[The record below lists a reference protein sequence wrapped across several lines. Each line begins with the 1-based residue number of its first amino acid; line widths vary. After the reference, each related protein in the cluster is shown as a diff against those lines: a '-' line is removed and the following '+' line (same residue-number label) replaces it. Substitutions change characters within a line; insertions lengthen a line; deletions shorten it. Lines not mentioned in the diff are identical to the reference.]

1 SGFDHDTGLYHPER
15 PARLKAAA
23 EGLRQSGV
31 AGEEVTA
38 IPLEPADLA
47 IVHDRVYIE
56 AVRRFCGAGGAT
68 PTPTS
73 MPRPVRGSRAWRW
86 RRSRRYRWSPPT
98 WRSSTTPSTS
108 RRCDAS
114 VRRAGRPRPRHP
126 CFARVV
132 GGGGGGGGGGAYGG
146 GEANRRVRRAG
157 DRDGPAARSPRTSQP
172 RHGFCLFNNVAITG
186 ARLRDAGQRVAIVD
200 WDVHHGNGT
209 QEAFYRDPDVL
220 YVSVH
225 QSPFYPFEGMASEVG
240 EGDGAGTVL
249 NVPLPAFTAGDVYRR
264 AYEELVIPALTAFR
278 PDWILVSCGFD
289 AHAQDPLAELR
300 LVEADYAFLAAAL
313 PKIVPADRIVVFLEG
328 GYHLPA
334 IRDSMAAVARALVG
348 EVSLSD
354 PSPYQSPPDAHR
366 VVERV
371 ASVVRGR

>member
-1 SGFDHDTGLYHPER
+1 MHVTHPSGFDHDTGLYHPER

-31 AGEEVTA
+31 AVEEVTA

-47 IVHDRVYIE
+47 IVHDPVYIE
-56 AVRRFCGAGGAT
+56 AVRRFCEAGGGDLDPDTHASPGSWAAAVAAAGAG
-68 PTPTS
+68 PTAVERLT
-73 MPRPVRGSRAWRW
+73 
-86 RRSRRYRWSPPT
+86 
-98 WRSSTTPSTS
+98 
-108 RRCDAS
+108 
-114 VRRAGRPRPRHP
+114 AG
-126 CFARVV
+126 F
-132 GGGGGGGGGGAYGG
+132 G
-146 GEANRRVRRAG
+146 
-157 DRDGPAARSPRTSQP
+157 GPAIVTVRPPGHHALRNRAM
-172 RHGFCLFNNVAITG
+172 GFCLFNNVAITA

-225 QSPFYPFEGMASEVG
+225 QSPFYPFEGMAGEVG

-371 ASVVRGR
+371 ASVVRGRVVGLG

>member
-1 SGFDHDTGLYHPER
+1 MLHVTHPSGFDHDTGLYHPER

-31 AGEEVTA
+31 AVEEVTA

-47 IVHDRVYIE
+47 IVHDPVYIE
-56 AVRRFCGAGGAT
+56 AVRRFCEAGGGDLDPDTHASPGSWAAAVAAAGAG
-68 PTPTS
+68 PTAVERLT
-73 MPRPVRGSRAWRW
+73 
-86 RRSRRYRWSPPT
+86 
-98 WRSSTTPSTS
+98 
-108 RRCDAS
+108 
-114 VRRAGRPRPRHP
+114 AG
-126 CFARVV
+126 F
-132 GGGGGGGGGGAYGG
+132 G
-146 GEANRRVRRAG
+146 
-157 DRDGPAARSPRTSQP
+157 GPAIVTVRPPGHHALRNRAM
-172 RHGFCLFNNVAITG
+172 GFCLFNNVAITA

-371 ASVVRGR
+371 ASVVRGRVVGLG

>member
-1 SGFDHDTGLYHPER
+1 VQLLHVTHPSGFDHDTGLYHPER

-31 AGEEVTA
+31 AVEEVTA

-47 IVHDRVYIE
+47 IVHDPVYIE
-56 AVRRFCGAGGAT
+56 AVRRFCEAGGGDLDPDTHASPGSWAAAVAAAGAG
-68 PTPTS
+68 PTAVERLT
-73 MPRPVRGSRAWRW
+73 
-86 RRSRRYRWSPPT
+86 
-98 WRSSTTPSTS
+98 
-108 RRCDAS
+108 
-114 VRRAGRPRPRHP
+114 AG
-126 CFARVV
+126 F
-132 GGGGGGGGGGAYGG
+132 G
-146 GEANRRVRRAG
+146 
-157 DRDGPAARSPRTSQP
+157 GPAIVTVRPPGHHALRNRAM
-172 RHGFCLFNNVAITG
+172 GFCLFNNVAITA

-371 ASVVRGR
+371 ASVVRGRVVGLG

>member
-1 SGFDHDTGLYHPER
+1 MLHVTHPSGFDHDTGLYHPER

-31 AGEEVTA
+31 AVEEVTA

-47 IVHDRVYIE
+47 IVHDPVYIE
-56 AVRRFCGAGGAT
+56 AVRRFCEAGGGDLDPDTHASPGSWAAAVAAAGAG
-68 PTPTS
+68 PTAVERLT
-73 MPRPVRGSRAWRW
+73 
-86 RRSRRYRWSPPT
+86 
-98 WRSSTTPSTS
+98 
-108 RRCDAS
+108 
-114 VRRAGRPRPRHP
+114 AG
-126 CFARVV
+126 F
-132 GGGGGGGGGGAYGG
+132 G
-146 GEANRRVRRAG
+146 
-157 DRDGPAARSPRTSQP
+157 GPAIVTVRPPGHHALRNRAM
-172 RHGFCLFNNVAITG
+172 GFCLFNNVAITA

-334 IRDSMAAVARALVG
+334 IRDSMAAVARALMG

-371 ASVVRGR
+371 ASVVRGRVVGLG

>member
-1 SGFDHDTGLYHPER
+1 MLHVTHPSGFDHDTGLYHPER

-31 AGEEVTA
+31 AVEEVTA

-47 IVHDRVYIE
+47 IVHDPVYIE
-56 AVRRFCGAGGAT
+56 AVRRFCEAGGGDLDPDTHASPGSWAAAVAAAGAG
-68 PTPTS
+68 PTAVERLT
-73 MPRPVRGSRAWRW
+73 
-86 RRSRRYRWSPPT
+86 
-98 WRSSTTPSTS
+98 
-108 RRCDAS
+108 
-114 VRRAGRPRPRHP
+114 AG
-126 CFARVV
+126 F
-132 GGGGGGGGGGAYGG
+132 G
-146 GEANRRVRRAG
+146 
-157 DRDGPAARSPRTSQP
+157 GPAIVTVRPPGHHALRNRAM
-172 RHGFCLFNNVAITG
+172 GFCLFNNVAITA

-225 QSPFYPFEGMASEVG
+225 QSPFYPFEGMAGEVG

-334 IRDSMAAVARALVG
+334 IRDSMAAVARALLG

-371 ASVVRGR
+371 ASVVRGRVVGLG

>member
-1 SGFDHDTGLYHPER
+1 MLHVTHPSGFDHDTGLYHPER

-31 AGEEVTA
+31 AVEEVTA

-47 IVHDRVYIE
+47 IVHDPVYIE
-56 AVRRFCGAGGAT
+56 AVRRFCEAGGGDLDPDTHASPGSWAAAVAAAGAG
-68 PTPTS
+68 PTAVERLT
-73 MPRPVRGSRAWRW
+73 
-86 RRSRRYRWSPPT
+86 
-98 WRSSTTPSTS
+98 
-108 RRCDAS
+108 
-114 VRRAGRPRPRHP
+114 AG
-126 CFARVV
+126 F
-132 GGGGGGGGGGAYGG
+132 G
-146 GEANRRVRRAG
+146 
-157 DRDGPAARSPRTSQP
+157 GPAIVTVRPPGHHALRNRAM
-172 RHGFCLFNNVAITG
+172 GFCLFNNVAITA

-225 QSPFYPFEGMASEVG
+225 QSPFYPFEGMAGEVG

-371 ASVVRGR
+371 ASVVRGRVVGLG

>member
-1 SGFDHDTGLYHPER
+1 MLHVTHPSGFDHDTGLYHPER

-31 AGEEVTA
+31 AVEEVTA

-47 IVHDRVYIE
+47 IVHDPVYIE
-56 AVRRFCGAGGAT
+56 AVRRFCEAGGGDLDPDTHASPGSWAAAVAAAGAG
-68 PTPTS
+68 PTAVERLT
-73 MPRPVRGSRAWRW
+73 
-86 RRSRRYRWSPPT
+86 
-98 WRSSTTPSTS
+98 
-108 RRCDAS
+108 
-114 VRRAGRPRPRHP
+114 AG
-126 CFARVV
+126 F
-132 GGGGGGGGGGAYGG
+132 G
-146 GEANRRVRRAG
+146 
-157 DRDGPAARSPRTSQP
+157 GPAIVTVRPPGHHALRNRAM
-172 RHGFCLFNNVAITG
+172 GFCLFNNVAITA

-371 ASVVRGR
+371 ASVIRGRVVGLG

>member
-1 SGFDHDTGLYHPER
+1 VTHPSGFDHDTGLYHPER

-31 AGEEVTA
+31 AVEEVTA

-47 IVHDRVYIE
+47 IVHDPVYIE
-56 AVRRFCGAGGAT
+56 AVRRFCEAGGGDLDPDTHASPGSWAAAVAAAGAG
-68 PTPTS
+68 PTAVERLT
-73 MPRPVRGSRAWRW
+73 
-86 RRSRRYRWSPPT
+86 
-98 WRSSTTPSTS
+98 
-108 RRCDAS
+108 
-114 VRRAGRPRPRHP
+114 AG
-126 CFARVV
+126 F
-132 GGGGGGGGGGAYGG
+132 G
-146 GEANRRVRRAG
+146 
-157 DRDGPAARSPRTSQP
+157 GPAIVTVRPPGHHALRNRAM
-172 RHGFCLFNNVAITG
+172 GFCLFNNVAITA

-225 QSPFYPFEGMASEVG
+225 QSPFYPFEGMAGEVG

-371 ASVVRGR
+371 ASVVRGRVVGLG

>member
-1 SGFDHDTGLYHPER
+1 MTHPSGFDHDTGLYHPER

-31 AGEEVTA
+31 AVEEVTA

-47 IVHDRVYIE
+47 IVHDPVYIE
-56 AVRRFCGAGGAT
+56 AVRRFCEAGGGDLDPDTHASPGSWAAAVAAAGAG
-68 PTPTS
+68 PTAVERLT
-73 MPRPVRGSRAWRW
+73 
-86 RRSRRYRWSPPT
+86 
-98 WRSSTTPSTS
+98 
-108 RRCDAS
+108 
-114 VRRAGRPRPRHP
+114 AG
-126 CFARVV
+126 F
-132 GGGGGGGGGGAYGG
+132 G
-146 GEANRRVRRAG
+146 
-157 DRDGPAARSPRTSQP
+157 GPAIVTVRPPGHHALRNRAM
-172 RHGFCLFNNVAITG
+172 GFCLFNNVAITA

-371 ASVVRGR
+371 ASVVRGRVVGLG

>member
-1 SGFDHDTGLYHPER
+1 MHVTHPSGFDHDTGLYHPER

-31 AGEEVTA
+31 AVEEVTA

-47 IVHDRVYIE
+47 IVHDPVYIE
-56 AVRRFCGAGGAT
+56 AVRRFCEAGGGDLDPDTHASPGSWAAAVAAAGAG
-68 PTPTS
+68 PTAVERLT
-73 MPRPVRGSRAWRW
+73 
-86 RRSRRYRWSPPT
+86 
-98 WRSSTTPSTS
+98 
-108 RRCDAS
+108 
-114 VRRAGRPRPRHP
+114 AG
-126 CFARVV
+126 F
-132 GGGGGGGGGGAYGG
+132 G
-146 GEANRRVRRAG
+146 
-157 DRDGPAARSPRTSQP
+157 GPAIVTVRPPGHHALRNRAM
-172 RHGFCLFNNVAITG
+172 GFCLFNNVAITA

-371 ASVVRGR
+371 ASVVRGRVVGLG

>member
-1 SGFDHDTGLYHPER
+1 MLHVTHPSGFDHDTGLYHPER

-31 AGEEVTA
+31 AVEEVTA

-47 IVHDRVYIE
+47 IVHDPVYIE
-56 AVRRFCGAGGAT
+56 AVRRFCEAGGGDLDPDTHASPGSWAAAVAAAGAG
-68 PTPTS
+68 PTAVERLT
-73 MPRPVRGSRAWRW
+73 
-86 RRSRRYRWSPPT
+86 
-98 WRSSTTPSTS
+98 
-108 RRCDAS
+108 
-114 VRRAGRPRPRHP
+114 AG
-126 CFARVV
+126 F
-132 GGGGGGGGGGAYGG
+132 G
-146 GEANRRVRRAG
+146 
-157 DRDGPAARSPRTSQP
+157 GPAIVTVRPPGHHALRNRAM
-172 RHGFCLFNNVAITG
+172 GFCFFNNVAITA

-371 ASVVRGR
+371 ASVVRGRVVGLG

>member
-1 SGFDHDTGLYHPER
+1 MLHVTHPSGFDHDTGLYHPER

-31 AGEEVTA
+31 AVEEVTA

-47 IVHDRVYIE
+47 IVHDPVYIE
-56 AVRRFCGAGGAT
+56 AVRRFCEAGGGDLDPDTHASPGSWAAAVAAAGAG
-68 PTPTS
+68 PTAVERLT
-73 MPRPVRGSRAWRW
+73 
-86 RRSRRYRWSPPT
+86 
-98 WRSSTTPSTS
+98 
-108 RRCDAS
+108 
-114 VRRAGRPRPRHP
+114 AG
-126 CFARVV
+126 F
-132 GGGGGGGGGGAYGG
+132 G
-146 GEANRRVRRAG
+146 
-157 DRDGPAARSPRTSQP
+157 GPAIVTVRPPGHHALRNRAM
-172 RHGFCLFNNVAITG
+172 GFCLFNNVAITA

-334 IRDSMAAVARALVG
+334 IRDSMAAVARSLVG

-371 ASVVRGR
+371 ASVVRGRVVGLG

>member
-1 SGFDHDTGLYHPER
+1 LHVTHPSGFDHDTGLYHPER

-31 AGEEVTA
+31 AVEEVTA

-47 IVHDRVYIE
+47 IVHDPVYIE
-56 AVRRFCGAGGAT
+56 AVRRFCEAGGGDLDPDTHASPGSWAAAVAAAGAG
-68 PTPTS
+68 PTAVERLT
-73 MPRPVRGSRAWRW
+73 
-86 RRSRRYRWSPPT
+86 
-98 WRSSTTPSTS
+98 
-108 RRCDAS
+108 
-114 VRRAGRPRPRHP
+114 AG
-126 CFARVV
+126 F
-132 GGGGGGGGGGAYGG
+132 G
-146 GEANRRVRRAG
+146 
-157 DRDGPAARSPRTSQP
+157 GPAIVTVRPPGHHALRNRAM
-172 RHGFCLFNNVAITG
+172 GFCLFNNVAITA

-371 ASVVRGR
+371 ASVVRGRVVGLG

>member
-1 SGFDHDTGLYHPER
+1 VTHPSGFDHDTGLYHPER

-31 AGEEVTA
+31 AVEEVTA

-47 IVHDRVYIE
+47 IVHDPVYIE
-56 AVRRFCGAGGAT
+56 AVRRFCEAGGGDLDPDTHASPGSWAAAVAAAGAG
-68 PTPTS
+68 PTAVERLT
-73 MPRPVRGSRAWRW
+73 
-86 RRSRRYRWSPPT
+86 
-98 WRSSTTPSTS
+98 
-108 RRCDAS
+108 
-114 VRRAGRPRPRHP
+114 AG
-126 CFARVV
+126 F
-132 GGGGGGGGGGAYGG
+132 G
-146 GEANRRVRRAG
+146 
-157 DRDGPAARSPRTSQP
+157 GPAIVTVRPPGHHALRNRAM
-172 RHGFCLFNNVAITG
+172 GFCLFNNVAITA

-371 ASVVRGR
+371 ASVVRGRVVGLG

>member
-1 SGFDHDTGLYHPER
+1 MLHVTHPSGFDHDTGLYHPER

-31 AGEEVTA
+31 AVEEVTA

-47 IVHDRVYIE
+47 IVHDPVYIE
-56 AVRRFCGAGGAT
+56 AVRRFCEAGGGDLDPDTHASPGSWAAAVAAAGAG
-68 PTPTS
+68 PTAVERLT
-73 MPRPVRGSRAWRW
+73 
-86 RRSRRYRWSPPT
+86 
-98 WRSSTTPSTS
+98 
-108 RRCDAS
+108 
-114 VRRAGRPRPRHP
+114 AG
-126 CFARVV
+126 F
-132 GGGGGGGGGGAYGG
+132 G
-146 GEANRRVRRAG
+146 
-157 DRDGPAARSPRTSQP
+157 GPAIVTVRPPGHHALRNRAM
-172 RHGFCLFNNVAITG
+172 GFCLFNNVAITA

-225 QSPFYPFEGMASEVG
+225 QSPFYPFEGMAGEVG

-371 ASVVRGR
+371 ASVIRGRVVGLG

>member
-1 SGFDHDTGLYHPER
+1 MQLLHVTHPSGFDHDTGLYHPER

-31 AGEEVTA
+31 AVEEVTA

-47 IVHDRVYIE
+47 IVHDPVYIE
-56 AVRRFCGAGGAT
+56 AVRRFCEAGGGDLDPDTHASPGSWAAAVAAAGAG
-68 PTPTS
+68 PTAVERLT
-73 MPRPVRGSRAWRW
+73 
-86 RRSRRYRWSPPT
+86 
-98 WRSSTTPSTS
+98 
-108 RRCDAS
+108 
-114 VRRAGRPRPRHP
+114 AG
-126 CFARVV
+126 F
-132 GGGGGGGGGGAYGG
+132 G
-146 GEANRRVRRAG
+146 
-157 DRDGPAARSPRTSQP
+157 GPAIVTVRPPGHHALRNRAM
-172 RHGFCLFNNVAITG
+172 GFCLFNNVAITA

-371 ASVVRGR
+371 ASVVRGRVVGLG

>member
-1 SGFDHDTGLYHPER
+1 LLHVTHPSGFDHDTGLYHPER

-31 AGEEVTA
+31 AVEEVTA

-47 IVHDRVYIE
+47 IVHDPVYIE
-56 AVRRFCGAGGAT
+56 AVRRFCEAGGGDLDPDTHASPGSWAAAVAAAGAG
-68 PTPTS
+68 PTAVERLT
-73 MPRPVRGSRAWRW
+73 
-86 RRSRRYRWSPPT
+86 
-98 WRSSTTPSTS
+98 
-108 RRCDAS
+108 
-114 VRRAGRPRPRHP
+114 AG
-126 CFARVV
+126 F
-132 GGGGGGGGGGAYGG
+132 G
-146 GEANRRVRRAG
+146 
-157 DRDGPAARSPRTSQP
+157 GPAIVTVRPPGHHALRNRAM
-172 RHGFCLFNNVAITG
+172 GFCLFNNVAITA

-371 ASVVRGR
+371 ASVVRGRVVGLG

>member
-1 SGFDHDTGLYHPER
+1 MLHVTHPSGFDHDTGLYHPER

-31 AGEEVTA
+31 AVEEVTA

-47 IVHDRVYIE
+47 IVHDPVYIE
-56 AVRRFCGAGGAT
+56 AVRRFCEAGGGDLDPDTHASPGSWAAAVAAAGAG
-68 PTPTS
+68 PTAVERLT
-73 MPRPVRGSRAWRW
+73 
-86 RRSRRYRWSPPT
+86 
-98 WRSSTTPSTS
+98 
-108 RRCDAS
+108 
-114 VRRAGRPRPRHP
+114 AG
-126 CFARVV
+126 F
-132 GGGGGGGGGGAYGG
+132 G
-146 GEANRRVRRAG
+146 
-157 DRDGPAARSPRTSQP
+157 GPAIVTVRPPGHHALRNRAM
-172 RHGFCLFNNVAITG
+172 GFCLFNNVAITA

-225 QSPFYPFEGMASEVG
+225 QSPFYPFEGMAGEVG

-300 LVEADYAFLAAAL
+300 LVEADYAFLASAL
-313 PKIVPADRIVVFLEG
+313 PNSVPADRRVVFPGLDKP
-328 GYHLPA
+328 LPS
-334 IRDSMAAVARALVG
+334 IRGSRAAVARALVG

-371 ASVVRGR
+371 ASVVRGRVVGLG

>member
-1 SGFDHDTGLYHPER
+1 MLHVTHPSGFDHDTGLYHPER

-31 AGEEVTA
+31 AVEEVTA

-47 IVHDRVYIE
+47 IVHDPVYIE
-56 AVRRFCGAGGAT
+56 AVRRFCEAGGGDLDPDTHASPGSWAAAVAAAGAG
-68 PTPTS
+68 PTAVERLT
-73 MPRPVRGSRAWRW
+73 
-86 RRSRRYRWSPPT
+86 
-98 WRSSTTPSTS
+98 
-108 RRCDAS
+108 
-114 VRRAGRPRPRHP
+114 AG
-126 CFARVV
+126 F
-132 GGGGGGGGGGAYGG
+132 G
-146 GEANRRVRRAG
+146 
-157 DRDGPAARSPRTSQP
+157 GPAIVTVRPPGHHALRNRAM
-172 RHGFCLFNNVAITG
+172 GFCLFNNVAITA
-186 ARLRDAGQRVAIVD
+186 ARLRDAGQRVAILD

-225 QSPFYPFEGMASEVG
+225 QSPFYPFEGMAGEVG

-371 ASVVRGR
+371 ASVVRGRVVGLG